1 MEITRNIDIKKIIN
15 NDFIEVSDV
24 VVVEHNLSI
33 FINSEKY
40 VSIMCTPD
48 MLEELTY
55 GFLYSEGL
63 IKQISDISEIRFND
77 DLSEVYVS
85 IPKDVLSKYTSEKLS
100 TSKTITTSG
109 SNVRT
114 VSSPPATA
122 KEEKVIVE
130 CNYEFIMSHMDKFLE
145 GSKLFNDTGAV
156 HSCALYDSKHQV
168 IKIDDVGRHN
178 TLDKVIGHCLKN
190 SITLEDKIL
199 VTSGRISS
207 EMALKV
213 IKIKIPVLVS
223 RACPTDLAVKY
234 AKQHGLRLC
243 GFARGN
249 KINIY
254 N

>member
-1 MEITRNIDIKKIIN
+1 MKITKTIEIEKIVDNKKIDI
-15 NDFIEVSDV
+15 SDIV
-24 VVVEHNLSI
+24 IVEHNLSI
-33 FINSEKY
+33 YINKEKY

-48 MLEELTY
+48 FLEELTY
-55 GFLYSEGL
+55 GFLYSEA
-63 IKQISDISEIRFND
+63 IISAVSDINEIKFNET
-77 DLSEVYVS
+77 LSEVFVV
-85 IPKDVLSKYTSEKLS
+85 IDEDLFSKYKNEKS
-100 TSKTITTSG
+100 VTSKTITTSG

-114 VSSPPATA
+114 VSSPPKVA
-122 KEEKVIVE
+122 KSNCNDTE
-130 CNYEFIMSHMDKFLE
+130 CDYNYIMSQMDNFLE

-156 HSCALYDSKHQV
+156 HSSALFDNKCKI

-190 SITLEDKIL
+190 NIKLDDKIL

-213 IKIKIPVLVS
+213 IKIQIPILVS

-234 AKQHGLRLC
+234 AKEHGLKLC

>member
-1 MEITRNIDIKKIIN
+1 MEITKEIEIKKIVDN
-15 NDFIEVSDV
+15 ELIEMFDTV
-24 VVVEHNLSI
+24 VIEHNISI
-33 FINSEKY
+33 YINSEKY

-48 MLEELTY
+48 LFEELTY

-63 IKQISDISEIRFND
+63 IRKVSDISTIDFND
-77 DLSEVYVS
+77 TFSAVYVEIS
-85 IPKDVLSKYTSEKLS
+85 EDILSKYTNEKLF

-114 VSSPPATA
+114 ISSPPKKLVMSDNT
-122 KEEKVIVE
+122 IE
-130 CNYEFIMSHMDKFLE
+130 CDYDYIMSHMDKFLE
-145 GSKLFNDTGAV
+145 GSQLFNDTGAV
-156 HSCALYDSKHQV
+156 HSCALYDKNNRI

-190 SITLEDKIL
+190 SISLDDKIL

-213 IKIKIPVLVS
+213 IKIQIPILVS